1 MVKSVKYII
10 LIFLVA
16 GLIFPAGIT
25 VAQNKPV
32 TLKRSTPPKVP
43 QSKTKEMLA
52 RSYYYKKD
60 YEKAAQLYGELY
72 NKEHKYLYYTYYYNS
87 LIYLKNYKE
96 AEKVSKKQGKLNSD
110 NYRYKID
117 LAYVYSLEG
126 YDKKSARIIDHIIR
140 DLPNNR
146 NLIINIANN
155 LQSKRFI
162 NEALEVYEKAREQ
175 GIGGYSYNM
184 EIATAYQYAGDYDKM
199 FDALISQLDENPQEL
214 PRVESRIQN
223 MLVMDVDNNLSKVF
237 KEKILMKAQ
246 ADPDNSIY
254 AELLMWYSLQVKDF
268 DLAFRQA
275 KAIERRYKGQE
286 EVLLEVADIAYSN
299 ERYDIAAKAYELL
312 LKKKN
317 KSPYYLESYDG
328 YFKSSIEL
336 ANTNP
341 DTDTKRWEEIAAI
354 GEEAIKALGIN
365 RSTADIIQN
374 LAHIKAFKL
383 NELSEATSLLNK
395 AILVQMAPNEKAK
408 LKMELA
414 DIMAFSG
421 KFWDASLLYSQV
433 EHTLKNEPLGHEA
446 KFRNAR
452 IFYYKGDFDWA
463 KTRLDVL
470 KGATSKFIA
479 NDALELSM
487 FIKEMLEDD
496 TLGFTLRL
504 FAAADQYAYQQ
515 KYDSALIFL
524 YKAKKQSMGPMGI
537 EYALFK
543 EANINEQLNHFDI
556 ADSLYTELYN
566 DYPESI
572 KADNALFRSAEINR
586 QFLNNPKQASKLY
599 LQLMKDYPESIYSTE
614 ARKYYRQLN
623 NKESKLNN

>member
-1 MVKSVKYII
+1 MIKSVKYIAII
-10 LIFLVA
+10 LILS
-16 GLIFPAGIT
+16 GIFIPAGIT
-25 VAQNKPV
+25 VAQTKPV
-32 TLKRSTPPKVP
+32 TLKQNNPPKVP
-43 QSKTKEMLA
+43 QNKTREMLA
-52 RSYYYKKD
+52 RSYYYKKN

-72 NKEHKYLYYTYYYNS
+72 NKQHKYLYYTYYYNS

-96 AEKVSKKQGKLNSD
+96 AEKVCKKQGKLNPE

-126 YDKKSARIIDHIIR
+126 NDKKANRIIGRILNN
-140 DLPNNR
+140 LPDNR

-162 NEALEVYEKAREQ
+162 NETLEVYKKAREED
-175 GIGGYSYNM
+175 IGGYSYNM
-184 EIATAYQYAGDYDKM
+184 ELATAYQYAGDYDRM
-199 FDALISQLDENPQEL
+199 FDALISHLDENPQDL
-214 PRVESRIQN
+214 PRVENRIQN
-223 MLVMDVDNNLSKVF
+223 MLVMDVDNNLAKVF
-237 KEKILMKAQ
+237 REKILIKAQ
-246 ADPDNSIY
+246 SEPDNSIY
-254 AELLMWYSLQVKDF
+254 AELLMWYSLQIKDF

-275 KAIERRYKGQE
+275 KAIERRYNNEE
-286 EVLLEVADIAYSN
+286 EVLLEVADVAYSN

-312 LKKKN
+312 LRKKD

-328 YFKSSIEL
+328 YFKSIIEL
-336 ANTNP
+336 ADNNP
-341 DTDTKRWEEIAAI
+341 ETGIKQWEEIATI
-354 GEEAIKALGIN
+354 GNKALEVLGIN
-365 RSTADIIQN
+365 RATVDIVQK

-383 NELSEATSLLNK
+383 NRLTEAINLLNK
-395 AILVQMAPNEKAK
+395 AILVQMAPGEKAK
-408 LKMELA
+408 LKIELA

-487 FIKEMLEDD
+487 FIKEMMEDD

-524 YKAKKQSMGPMGI
+524 SKAKKQSMGPVGI
-537 EYALFK
+537 EYAIFK
-543 EANINEQLNHFDI
+543 EANIYVQLKQFEK
-556 ADSLYTELYN
+556 AGSLYTSLFT

-572 KADNALFRSAEINR
+572 KADNALFKSAEINR
-586 QFLNNPKQASKLY
+586 QFLSNQKKASQLY

-614 ARKYYRQLN
+614 ARKQYRMLN
-623 NKESKLNN
+623 NKQEEQSN